1 MIQEMH
7 RKIDAVQTHLEVVE
21 NTTKIYGE
29 KLNSLT
35 ISPAQT
41 VIASKGVQLRPSQPL
56 LGRVES
62 NMIHVKNLGRNQNSM
77 LLILSIKKEILFP

>member
-41 VIASKGVQLRPSQPL
+41 VIASKGVQLRPSRPP